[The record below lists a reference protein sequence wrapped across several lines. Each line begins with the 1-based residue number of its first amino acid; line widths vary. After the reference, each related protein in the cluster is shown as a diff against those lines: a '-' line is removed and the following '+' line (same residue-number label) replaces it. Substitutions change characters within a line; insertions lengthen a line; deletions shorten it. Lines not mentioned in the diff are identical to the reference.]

1 MYYLFDPPYFLLA
14 MGLFVGI
21 TCGLA
26 FEATLKQEVRAWSKD
41 RETRTLATLQ
51 GLQLAFPFLGICVGI
66 EMFLVAGMEIFGL
79 PTWLAYAASLSLTL
93 FTGFLVWSQLQSM
106 LVLLERGGSRA
117 IDLDSF

>member
-51 GLQLAFPFLGICVGI
+51 GLQLAFPFLGICIGI

-106 LVLLERGGSRA
+106 LILLERGGSRA